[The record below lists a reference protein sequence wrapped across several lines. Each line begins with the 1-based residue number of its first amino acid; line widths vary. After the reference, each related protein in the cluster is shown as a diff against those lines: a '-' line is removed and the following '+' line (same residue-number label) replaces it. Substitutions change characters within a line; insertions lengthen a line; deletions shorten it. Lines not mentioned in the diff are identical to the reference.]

1 MREAE
6 TFISISVTS
15 EEYETNVCPWVYVS
29 WDQVTKEPNGYRG
42 FDFTLSCANLGVQRS
57 LKGFAFSKKR
67 NSD

>member
-42 FDFTLSCANLGVQRS
+42 FDFTLSCVNLGVQRS
-57 LKGFAFSKKR
+57 LKGFAFSNKR